1 MTLRNPKIFGLNVL
15 SSLADV
21 LDNEQSLNSLNL
33 SSRDLN
39 IIRGSQN
46 AGATSGDWISL
57 SRLTNPIYR
66 TLNRYSTESETC
78 LGILDTKA
86 GLERTLFGNL
96 TINGILSGNAV
107 RYRYVDFAPNSVG
120 VSTVRI
126 ADISTSRV
134 SAWSS
139 SANPVVAT
147 SPISYGAQVSV
158 KSGGALQFGT
168 QSGTSGPRLQTS
180 LTAQAKEFDSEF
192 PTSKISCTIG
202 GQTVVL
208 YAMKGIPLI
217 FTGFFRDLDASIS
230 LTSLINQTPAS
241 WKILETANAN
251 NFVNFA
257 NQGGTTSSINF
268 RSSISRERY
277 IQFYYNPDNISGIT
291 LTSANIAELPAV
303 KLQNVTALN
312 FSSNQLRNF
321 PDFNSI
327 CSTDNPPIKLQS
339 LNLISNPLSQSETEN
354 ERKLNSNVV
363 NKIPTTLRELYL
375 GQTFFGSITQN
386 IIANRFQQLTV
397 LNLARSSGGP
407 YFHPDNDDV
416 NCELPN
422 VSNTCQSY
430 NVYAN
435 DFRAFG
441 TTLGI
446 STSNVKDLTGLVSL
460 DLGSN
465 YYLSGPFSIAS
476 GNNVIQSIS
485 SHSTGL
491 ELPTGLA
498 GKSSFTTLYHY
509 YCRNAGPLVDG
520 GGNYLYA
527 NCNSLSTLYLY
538 ASNVTGRLPKFTN
551 AALSYLELRYTG
563 LTGGGQDND
572 ETYVIPE
579 KTFEKCTNMTHMLLQ
594 SGNLLLNKEIH
605 PNAFSYTRNLS
616 YLWYISYGRTTG
628 PIPNLTS
635 NEYLRDLVLHYN
647 NFSGSMPNL
656 ASNPRIYYVD
666 VTYNALSGSVPAFKG
681 LSNLFQLYLYN
692 NQFTSLS
699 TFENLG
705 SLAYFYAHNNQIA
718 GEIPSFAGCP
728 NLSYLILFNNL
739 LTNYKTGGLAT
750 NYNLRYL
757 ELSGNLLTGQA
768 VNQII
773 ADLLINYNTVNRG
786 GVTVNLRG
794 GNALPS
800 GVALDSIDIL
810 RSKGWSIVF
819 N

>member
-1 MTLRNPKIFGLNVL
+1 MTLRNLKIFGLNVESAL
-15 SSLADV
+15 SDV
-21 LDNEQSLNSLNL
+21 LDKEKSLNSLNL

-39 IIRGSQN
+39 VIRGSRN

-66 TLNRYSTESETC
+66 ILDRYRTESEAC
-78 LGILDTKA
+78 SVILDTKA

-107 RYRYVDFAPNSVG
+107 RYRYLDGTGPGAAVK
-120 VSTVRI
+120 I

-139 SANPVVAT
+139 VGVGT
-147 SPISYGAQVSV
+147 TVPISYGAQVSI

-180 LTAQAKEFDSEF
+180 LTPQTKEFASEF

-230 LTSLINQTPAS
+230 LTTLINNTPAS
-241 WKILETANAN
+241 WKIVETANAN

-303 KLQNVTALN
+303 KLQNATSLN

-321 PDFNSI
+321 PNINFIAPN
-327 CSTDNPPIKLQS
+327 LQS
-339 LNLISNPLSQSETEN
+339 LDLRSNPFSQSETEN

-363 NKIPTTLRELYL
+363 NKIPTTLRELNL

-386 IIANRFQQLTV
+386 IIANTFQQLTV
-397 LNLARSSGGP
+397 LNLSRSAGP

-416 NCELPN
+416 NNQLPN
-422 VSNTCQSY
+422 VSNTCQTY

-435 DFRAFG
+435 DFRTFG
-441 TTLGI
+441 TSVGI
-446 STSNVKDLTGLVSL
+446 AKSVPDLTNLVSL

-498 GKSSFTTLYHY
+498 GKNSFTTLYHY
-509 YCRNAGPLVDG
+509 YCRSAGPLVV

-551 AALSYLELRYTG
+551 SALSYLELRYTG
-563 LTGGGQDND
+563 LEGGSQDGD
-572 ETYVIPE
+572 VTFVIPE
-579 KTFEKCTNMTHMLLQ
+579 KTFEKCTNLSYMLLQ
-594 SGNLLLNKEIH
+594 SGNLLLDKDIH
-605 PNAFSYTRNLS
+605 PNAFSYTPNLY

-628 PIPNLTS
+628 SIPNLTS
-635 NEYLRDLVLHYN
+635 NSNLTYLVLHYN
-647 NFSGSMPNL
+647 NFDGPMPNL
-656 ASNPRIYYVD
+656 ASNPSIYYVD
-666 VTYNALSGSVPAFKG
+666 VSYNALSGSVPAFKNLG
-681 LSNLFQLYLYN
+681 NLFQLYLYN

-699 TFENLG
+699 TFSNLS
-705 SLAYFYAHNNQIA
+705 SLAYFYAHNNKIA

-728 NLSYLILFNNL
+728 NLYYLILFNNL

-750 NYNLRYL
+750 NYNLAYL
-757 ELSGNLLTGQA
+757 DLSGNSLTAQA

-773 ADLLINYNTVNRG
+773 ADLLTNYNTVNRG

-794 GNALPS
+794 GNVLPS
-800 GVALDSIDIL
+800 GVALESIDIL

-819 N
+819 

>member
-1 MTLRNPKIFGLNVL
+1 MALRNPKVFGLNVL
-15 SSLADV
+15 TSLADV
-21 LDNEQSLNSLNL
+21 VDKEEALKSLNL

-107 RYRYVDFAPNSVG
+107 RYRYLDGTGPGA
-120 VSTVRI
+120 TVKI

-230 LTSLINQTPAS
+230 LTSLISGTPAS
-241 WKILETANAN
+241 WKIVETANAN

-291 LTSANIAELPAV
+291 LTSANIAELPVV
-303 KLQNVTALN
+303 KLQNATALN

-321 PDFNSI
+321 PNINFI
-327 CSTDNPPIKLQS
+327 APTLQS

-354 ERKLNSNVV
+354 ERKLNSNVI

-386 IIANRFQQLTV
+386 IIANRFAQLKV
-397 LNLARSSGGP
+397 LNLSRGGGP
-407 YFHPDNDDV
+407 YFHPDNDDA

-422 VSNTCQSY
+422 VSNTCESY
-430 NVYAN
+430 IAYSN

-441 TTLGI
+441 TTAGNNR
-446 STSNVKDLTGLVSL
+446 NVKDLTNLVSL
-460 DLGSN
+460 DIAGN
-465 YYLSGPFSIAS
+465 YYLSGSFSIAS

-498 GKSSFTTLYHY
+498 DKSSFTTLYHY
-509 YCRNAGPLVDG
+509 YCRNAGPLVVG
-520 GGNYLYA
+520 GEYLYR

-551 AALSYLELRYTG
+551 SALSYLELRYTG
-563 LTGGGQDND
+563 LTGGAPDND

-579 KTFEKCTNMTHMLLQ
+579 KTFEKCTNLSYMLLQ
-594 SGNLLLNKEIH
+594 SGNLLTTPIH
-605 PNAFSYTRNLS
+605 PNTFSYTPNLY

-628 PIPNLTS
+628 SIPNLTS
-635 NEYLRDLVLHYN
+635 NSNLTYLVLHYN
-647 NFSGSMPNL
+647 NFTGVMPNL
-656 ASNPRIYYVD
+656 ASNPNIHYVD
-666 VTYNALSGSVPAFKG
+666 VTYNALSGSVPAFK
-681 LSNLFQLYLYN
+681 NLGNLYYLFLYN

-699 TFENLG
+699 TLTNL
-705 SLAYFYAHNNQIA
+705 SYLAYFYAHNNQIA

-773 ADLLINYNTVNRG
+773 ADLLTNYNTVNRG

-794 GNALPS
+794 GNALPT

>member
-1 MTLRNPKIFGLNVL
+1 MTLRNPKIFGLNVE
-15 SSLADV
+15 SALADI
-21 LDNEQSLNSLNL
+21 LNKEESLKSLNL

-39 IIRGSQN
+39 VIRGSQN
-46 AGATSGDWISL
+46 AGLTGGDWISL
-57 SRLTNPIYR
+57 SRLKDPIYK
-66 TLNRYSTESETC
+66 TLDRYSQDSGTYLS
-78 LGILDTKA
+78 ILDTKA
-86 GLERTLFGNL
+86 GFERTLFGNL
-96 TINGILSGNAV
+96 KINGVLSGNAV

-139 SANPVVAT
+139 VGVGT
-147 SPISYGAQVSV
+147 TVPISYGAQVSI

-180 LTAQAKEFDSEF
+180 ITPQAKEFDSEF

-202 GQTVVL
+202 GQTVTL

-230 LTSLINQTPAS
+230 LTTLINGTSAS
-241 WKILETANAN
+241 WKIVETANAN

-257 NQGGTTSSINF
+257 NNGGTTSEIKF
-268 RSSISRERY
+268 ISSISRERY

-291 LTSANIAELPAV
+291 LTSANISELPAV
-303 KLQNVTALN
+303 KLQNATALN

-339 LNLISNPLSQSETEN
+339 LNLINNPLYQSETEN
-354 ERKLNSNVV
+354 ERKLNSNVID
-363 NKIPTTLRELYL
+363 KIPQTLTELYL
-375 GQTFFGSITQN
+375 GQTFFGSIPQN
-386 IIANRFQQLTV
+386 IIANRFPNLRV
-397 LNLARSSGGP
+397 LNLSRSAGP
-407 YFHPDNDDV
+407 YFHPDNDDA
-416 NCELPN
+416 NCQLPN
-422 VSNTCQSY
+422 VPNTCQTYDVTS
-430 NVYAN
+430 N
-435 DFRAFG
+435 DFRTFG

-446 STSNVKDLTGLVSL
+446 STSNVKDLTDLRSL
-460 DLGSN
+460 TLSNN
-465 YYLSGPFSIAS
+465 YYLSGPLSIAS
-476 GNNVIQSIS
+476 GNNVIDSINNYN
-485 SHSTGL
+485 TGL

-498 GKSSFTTLYHY
+498 GKNSFTILYHH
-509 YCRNAGPLVDG
+509 YCRNAGPLVV
-520 GGNYLYA
+520 GGNYLYD
-527 NCNSLSTLYLY
+527 NCNSLSILYLY

-563 LTGGGQDND
+563 LTGGSPDDD

-579 KTFEKCTNMTHMLLQ
+579 KTFEKCTKLSYMLLQ

-605 PNAFSYTRNLS
+605 PNAFSYTPNLY

-628 PIPNLTS
+628 SIPNLTI
-635 NEYLRDLVLHYN
+635 NEDLTYLVLHYN
-647 NFSGSMPNL
+647 NFSGPMPNL
-656 ASNPRIYYVD
+656 ASNPSIYYVD
-666 VTYNALSGSVPAFKG
+666 VSYNALSGSVPAFKD

-699 TFENLG
+699 TFQNLG
-705 SLAYFYAHNNQIA
+705 SLAYFYAHNNKIA

-728 NLSYLILFNNL
+728 NLYYLILFNNL
-739 LTNYKTGGLAT
+739 LTDYKTGALAT
-750 NYNLRYL
+750 NSNLTYL
-757 ELSGNLLTGQA
+757 DLSGNLLTGQA

-773 ADLLINYNTVNRG
+773 ADLLTNYNTVNRG
-786 GVTVNLRG
+786 GVTINLRG